1 MNFPFLPGPFLLG
14 SILIGEIQVETLSIK
29 TLVSPYPRLPVAAL
43 PFQLKIQL
51 AVLSQVF
58 ISAVWKLKWIFNS
71 FSLAESLHQGMNN
84 WYRIEGGPQGF
95 SAGDRLQGRSGWEPW
110 ASLSGGKWLK
120 TKQSNNNKTHLDSSW
135 FSSWFP
141 IYPEA
146 KERLRGGVETGRG
159 GSFGPWPPAKLSSH
173 LPLPSSSCC

>member
-58 ISAVWKLKWIFNS
+58 ISAV
-71 FSLAESLHQGMNN
+71 
-84 WYRIEGGPQGF
+84 
-95 SAGDRLQGRSGWEPW
+95 
-110 ASLSGGKWLK
+110 
-120 TKQSNNNKTHLDSSW
+120 
-135 FSSWFP
+135 
-141 IYPEA
+141 
-146 KERLRGGVETGRG
+146 
-159 GSFGPWPPAKLSSH
+159 
-173 LPLPSSSCC
+173 